1 MPRIKP
7 RPDFRA
13 GLFVGL
19 MGQNCRTAGAFCEAA
34 VRSKRVGGQ
43 PLAAAHHGDQ
53 PGACSL
59 VAERWVSVAEG
70 LRMLAERLVTLAEPL
85 ETVAEHPG
93 ALAEH
98 VAALAEPLKTVTEH
112 PGVLAE
118 HVAVLAEP
126 LETVA
131 EPLGTVA
138 EYPFAGAALRCRY
151 FAERGRAAA
160 LRVSASAP
168 FWSSSFN
175 AET

>member
-1 MPRIKP
+1 M
-7 RPDFRA
+7 
-13 GLFVGL
+13 
-19 MGQNCRTAGAFCEAA
+19 
-34 VRSKRVGGQ
+34 GGQ
-43 PLAAAHHGDQ
+43 PLAAAPHGDQ

-70 LRMLAERLVTLAEPL
+70 LRMLAERLGTLAEPL

-98 VAALAEPLKTVTEH
+98 GAALAESL
-112 PGVLAE
+112 G
-118 HVAVLAEP
+118 
-126 LETVA
+126 TVA

-160 LRVSASAP
+160 FRVSASAP
-168 FWSSSFN
+168 FWSSLFN